1 MKNNIYIL
9 LSILVFQANYS
20 QKNIKMTRI
29 DSQNTDVLSLM
40 RFQNIDSENFKFESA
55 ELLGKSYEINL
66 KEYKKGKLIRTENLL
81 DGQNYIKIDTS
92 FTSLKFLSKIEN
104 DKMTVFV
111 ETPRMYSDKKGFKL
125 LKGKGVDYV
134 VKDFQ
139 GNKDFRN
146 VSVNEEF
153 SILAI
158 ITPVEIEKGYFSYCE
173 IAQSEVEPD
182 KYWEKFKIPH
192 YFVVTMKFK

>member
-9 LSILVFQANYS
+9 LLILVFQTNYS
-20 QKNIKMTRI
+20 QKNIKMTRF

-81 DGQNYIKIDTS
+81 DGQNYIKIDSS

-125 LKGKGVDYV
+125 QKGKGVDYV

>member
-9 LSILVFQANYS
+9 LLILVFQANYS

-29 DSQNTDVLSLM
+29 DSQNTDILSLM

-125 LKGKGVDYV
+125 QKGKGVDYI

>member
-9 LSILVFQANYS
+9 LLILVFQTNYS

-81 DGQNYIKIDTS
+81 DGQNYIKIDSS

-125 LKGKGVDYV
+125 QKGKGVDYV

>member
-9 LSILVFQANYS
+9 LLILVFQANYS

-125 LKGKGVDYV
+125 QKGKGVDYV